1 MLLCRITVY
10 GGILMI
16 AVGLIGG
23 FAMLFRD
30 PNGPTVTML
39 SLVPYGFLILLA
51 GAVACPLKDGK
62 KSTKPDESSE

>member
-1 MLLCRITVY
+1 
-10 GGILMI
+10 MI

-62 KSTKPDESSE
+62 KSTKPDESGE